1 MANEMGGTAF
11 YGQWITASAT
21 VTLNTD
27 YRNFAYAPNISFID
41 AAAGA
46 DTAPTRLPYMKD
58 GDVSCAMLMASNVAS
73 ATIVAFDEGTIG
85 TLIWGEAGT
94 ATGGAPK
101 VTLPAISQGL
111 QRGATYNDVVTYTCT
126 WLANGTR
133 VIGTY

>member
-11 YGQWITASAT
+11 YAQWTTSAAT
-21 VTLNTD
+21 IQLNTD
-27 YRNFAYAPNISFID
+27 YRNFSYAPSISFID

-46 DTAPTRLPYMKD
+46 DSAPTRLGYMKD
-58 GDVSCAMLMASNVAS
+58 GNVSCAMLMPSNIAS
-73 ATIVAFDEGTIG
+73 ATVVAFDEGTIG

-94 ATGGAPK
+94 AAGAPK

-111 QRGATYNDVVTYTCT
+111 QRGAVYNDVTTMTAT